1 MPHPEAPHTRSA
13 GTDCSLLH
21 LAQTGLFV
29 SMLLPYHRLVWS
41 VPHSATEQTSSM
53 PCEGIREC
61 ELYTHVVDTHDD
73 RGMVVGIA
81 TYLVDPLFGSWD
93 GRRVPPVDVAETSET
108 RLVSFC
114 EDTAKEEN
122 TDWGKEIV
130 KRGEGKHVPGRVVN
144 ARLLG
149 RHRVVLGRRIH
160 RARLAAHGLVVRR
173 GRSALRRS
181 DGDEFVRRRLAA
193 LDRSGGVG
201 SLGHPPRAPI
211 FVELSPVLLAL
222 FVPLD
227 RVGVPERLRRERM
240 RMRKSGKKSDLR
252 CERRVASENAQ
263 LCADARDSVR
273 EKNGTSRDGFSTY
286 IQSNSA
292 LARFRV
298 LLVLGIEGVQ
308 GGSRPGS
315 RGAGQLCVC
324 GLDTGELRRAWLW
337 DVSNVGVVHGL
348 ADAKDHIEG
357 GVRGGRLPL
366 RVAALDGLEGVGV
379 LGPAGAARGVRRV
392 GKRSFDP
399 RAGSPKRSIISSFR
413 AMRSARCRSY
423 RVKPCV

>member
-1 MPHPEAPHTRSA
+1 M
-13 GTDCSLLH
+13 
-21 LAQTGLFV
+21 
-29 SMLLPYHRLVWS
+29 
-41 VPHSATEQTSSM
+41 
-53 PCEGIREC
+53 
-61 ELYTHVVDTHDD
+61 
-73 RGMVVGIA
+73 
-81 TYLVDPLFGSWD
+81 
-93 GRRVPPVDVAETSET
+93 
-108 RLVSFC
+108 
-114 EDTAKEEN
+114 
-122 TDWGKEIV
+122 
-130 KRGEGKHVPGRVVN
+130 
-144 ARLLG
+144 
-149 RHRVVLGRRIH
+149 
-160 RARLAAHGLVVRR
+160 
-173 GRSALRRS
+173 RRS

-193 LDRSGGVG
+193 LNRSGGLG
-201 SLGHPPRAPI
+201 SLGHPPRVPVFAEI
-211 FVELSPVLLAL
+211 SPVLLAL

-324 GLDTGELRRAWLW
+324 GLDTGELRRSWLW

-348 ADAKDHIEG
+348 ADAEDHIEV
-357 GVRGGRLPL
+357 GVRLGRLPL
-366 RVAALDGLEGVGV
+366 GVAALDGLEGIGV
-379 LGPAGAARGVRRV
+379 LGPAGAARGGRRGQAEFRPESGQSQAEHHLIIPGDALGALTLVEGETLCVCTWEEGGAVV
-392 GKRSFDP
+392 GQ
-399 RAGSPKRSIISSFR
+399 
-413 AMRSARCRSY
+413 
-423 RVKPCV
+423 

>member
-1 MPHPEAPHTRSA
+1 
-13 GTDCSLLH
+13 
-21 LAQTGLFV
+21 
-29 SMLLPYHRLVWS
+29 
-41 VPHSATEQTSSM
+41 
-53 PCEGIREC
+53 
-61 ELYTHVVDTHDD
+61 
-73 RGMVVGIA
+73 
-81 TYLVDPLFGSWD
+81 
-93 GRRVPPVDVAETSET
+93 
-108 RLVSFC
+108 
-114 EDTAKEEN
+114 
-122 TDWGKEIV
+122 
-130 KRGEGKHVPGRVVN
+130 
-144 ARLLG
+144 
-149 RHRVVLGRRIH
+149 
-160 RARLAAHGLVVRR
+160 
-173 GRSALRRS
+173 LRRS

-193 LDRSGGVG
+193 LDRSGGVS

-273 EKNGTSRDGFSTY
+273 EEIGTSRDGFSTY

-315 RGAGQLCVC
+315 RGAGQLFVC
-324 GLDTGELRRAWLW
+324 GLDTGELRRSWLW

-423 RVKPCV
+423 RVKPCVCVRGRKGARRWVSECRARAHRRRAAVAVRGRK